1 VTDNFDPLEG
11 REIIVEWL
19 TYGDIVR
26 VAVIDAATGI
36 EASTGGPAV
45 TPRSDL
51 ERLALRKLARK
62 FSDQND
68 SGAAGEPPA
77 APRRGRWV

>member
-68 SGAAGEPPA
+68 SGAAGEI
-77 APRRGRWV
+77 GRASCRERV